1 MGLDNLDQNYHDPN
15 FEGDN
20 HPWGDNKDYQKWE
33 DYNKLLKSGMFWEFH
48 PELSGEWE
56 KDKDEFIKYHKELK
70 DNLNKNKSLLSEETH
85 VKLTKTLNQDKIDDL
100 KEKIKIDQKHLQDM
114 MKYTEE
120 NNPPKEERVIK
131 AFRGCVN
138 SSGFVDALFDCGDI
152 DCPGC
157 TMIRDA
163 FQKKIDRQFGHLNK

>member
-56 KDKDEFIKYHKELK
+56 KDKELYM
-70 DNLNKNKSLLSEETH
+70 
-85 VKLTKTLNQDKIDDL
+85 KTLY
-100 KEKIKIDQKHLQDM
+100 EKYKGQGFNEPLNPKMVTLQVPEGSLILTPNDSSIICRIKF
-114 MKYTEE
+114 
-120 NNPPKEERVIK
+120 NNWMDEKSI
-131 AFRGCVN
+131 
-138 SSGFVDALFDCGDI
+138 
-152 DCPGC
+152 
-157 TMIRDA
+157 
-163 FQKKIDRQFGHLNK
+163 